1 MVKQISNFFD
11 LFNSELV
18 RKMKKVVIFDLYD
31 TVLMDDYFIFENG
44 LKYLYEVYFSKKC
57 TFLELT
63 KYAESFLPLY
73 EKRKTDQVEIC
84 LINDELPLIFE
95 KYGVNFP
102 EDINE
107 LEYNVMNKMQ
117 KVFLTAD
124 VKETL
129 EELRKEDI
137 KMYILSN
144 SIFTG
149 KAAEKLLNSFGILQ
163 YFEKVFSSAD
173 YKIRKPNKKFFE
185 VALNYINSNL
195 DDMIYVGNDYD
206 TDVKGATALGLDTI
220 WLNIKHYEKK
230 DDVEC
235 IEVDNFKEILKY
247 LVKK

>member
-1 MVKQISNFFD
+1 MI
-11 LFNSELV
+11 
-18 RKMKKVVIFDLYD
+18 KKVVIFDLYD

-44 LKYLYEVYFSKKC
+44 LKYLHETYFSDKC
-57 TFLELT
+57 TFDELT

-84 LINDELPLIFE
+84 LVNDELPLIFE
-95 KYGVNFP
+95 KYGVDLPANI
-102 EDINE
+102 DE

-117 KVFLTAD
+117 KVFLTED

-129 EELRKEDI
+129 EELKKENI

-149 KAAEKLLNSFGILQ
+149 KVAEKLLEEFNILQ

-185 VALNYINSNL
+185 IALDYIDSNL
-195 DDMIYVGNDYD
+195 DDIIYIGNDYN
-206 TDVKGATALGLDTI
+206 TDVKGATAIGLKTI
-220 WLNIKHYEKK
+220 WLNIKHFEKK
-230 DDVEC
+230 EDVEC
-235 IEVDNFKEILKY
+235 IEVDDFKQILKY
-247 LVKK
+247 IVNR